1 MSTRMTASDAKNH
14 FGELLDQ
21 VLAQGRVDIVRHGRV
36 VAVVLSARELEALEA
51 SRRPRPSVA
60 KRESTHMFSPELA
73 RAARLVRQ
81 PAGFD
86 DK

>member
-1 MSTRMTASDAKNH
+1 MSTRRTASDAKNH

-36 VAVVLSARELEALEA
+36 VAVVLSARELDALQA
-51 SRRPRPSVA
+51 SHDSTSVE
-60 KRESTHMFSPELA
+60 KRESTHMFSRELA

-86 DK
+86 DE